1 MSHSV
6 LLDISQIPTQM
17 AGLASLTKAI
27 AMAMLTFIIPWTIF
41 EMNVSGMRARE
52 YPDYSGLFVRVFSAM
67 LALLCYQRI
76 FSFITKISQI
86 LSFAILSEEQWGDFL
101 VQSFHGVG
109 PGVPTLNIL
118 LHPINS
124 IQEIILF
131 LSSLVAVTAR
141 DVIVMLQGCFLSLL
155 FAFGPIA
162 IVCAINRK
170 TSQVT
175 RGWIANSF
183 QVAFWSFFLK
193 LVVRVWLTLSPIA
206 GNSGTGAAN
215 DYLGILTVN
224 VTFLL
229 MVLGTPI
236 VSARLL
242 SGESLAMFGEAALAT
257 VQTIMIT
264 RKMGVGSFLS
274 REIERYRKASPED
287 RKSHSQFPLRA
298 LAFHT
303 IPTTATSAYRKLF
316 PRPGAATPPRQASA
330 ADPGRN

>member
-1 MSHSV
+1 MSHSL
-6 LLDISQIPTQM
+6 LLDISQIPAQLS
-17 AGLASLTKAI
+17 GLAGLTKAI
-27 AMAMLTFIIPWTIF
+27 AMTMLAFIIPWTAF

-52 YPDYSGLFVRVFSAM
+52 YPDYSGFFVRVLAAM

-76 FSFITKISQI
+76 FFFITKVSQM
-86 LSFAILSEEQWGDFL
+86 LAFAVLSEEQWGNFL
-101 VQSFHGVG
+101 VQSFHGAG
-109 PGVPTLNIL
+109 PGIPTLNIL

-141 DVIVMLQGCFLSLL
+141 DVIIMLQGCFLSLL
-155 FAFGPIA
+155 YGFGPIA
-162 IVCAINRK
+162 IVCAVNRR

-183 QVAFWSFFLK
+183 QVACWSFFLR
-193 LVVRVWLTLSPIA
+193 LVVRVWLTLSPITA
-206 GNSGTGAAN
+206 NSGAGAAN
-215 DYLGILTVN
+215 DYLSILTVN

-236 VSARLL
+236 VAARLI
-242 SGESLAMFGEAALAT
+242 SGENLAMFGEAALAT
-257 VQTIMIT
+257 VQTVMIT
-264 RKMGVGSFLS
+264 RKMGVGKFLS
-274 REIERYRKASPED
+274 REVERYRKASPED

-303 IPTTATSAYRKLF
+303 IPTTATAAYRKLF
-316 PRPGAATPPRQASA
+316 QRPASGSEA
-330 ADPGRN
+330 GRG